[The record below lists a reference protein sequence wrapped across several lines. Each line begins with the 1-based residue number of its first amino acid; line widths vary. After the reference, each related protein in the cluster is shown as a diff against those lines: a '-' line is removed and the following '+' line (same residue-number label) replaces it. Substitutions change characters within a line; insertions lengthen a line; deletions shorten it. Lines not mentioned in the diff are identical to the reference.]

1 MAFIN
6 YRFIKKQDLN
16 LGKLFFFHFS
26 QGRNADSSR
35 RYNHS
40 ILFQS
45 INGISTCKHSYSI
58 VQNK

>member
-16 LGKLFFFHFS
+16 SGKLFFFHFS
-26 QGRNADSSR
+26 QGRNAGSSR

-45 INGISTCKHSYSI
+45 INEISTCKHSYSI